1 MLSKFSVKKPYT
13 VVVAVVLV
21 LILGYVS
28 FDKMTVDLLPDM
40 NLPYAVVMTTYPGA
54 SPEEVEATVTKPV
67 EQAMATISNIK
78 NVSSSSMENAS
89 TVILEFEQ
97 TANMD
102 SATIEMRESLD
113 QIKGYWPDTVGNP
126 IIMKMNPTMLPVMI
140 PAVSVEGVDAA
151 ETTRIIK
158 EEVLPELESLE
169 GVASV
174 NMYGDVEE
182 TIRVTIKKAKVSSV
196 DASVQNQ
203 LDRKF
208 QEAED
213 ALAEAKAQVEDGKSQ
228 MEAGVGAAAGQLG
241 AAEQQIAQGD
251 AELMQ
256 GRLEIK

>member
-140 PAVSVEGVDAA
+140 PAVSVEGADAA

-182 TIRVTIKKAKVSSV
+182 TIRVTIKKAKSAAWTPVSRTSWTGSSRKQRMRWPRPKPRSRTARARWKPEWERRQ
-196 DASVQNQ
+196 AS
-203 LDRKF
+203 
-208 QEAED
+208 
-213 ALAEAKAQVEDGKSQ
+213 LARQSSRSPRETRS
-228 MEAGVGAAAGQLG
+228 
-241 AAEQQIAQGD
+241 
-251 AELMQ
+251 
-256 GRLEIK
+256 